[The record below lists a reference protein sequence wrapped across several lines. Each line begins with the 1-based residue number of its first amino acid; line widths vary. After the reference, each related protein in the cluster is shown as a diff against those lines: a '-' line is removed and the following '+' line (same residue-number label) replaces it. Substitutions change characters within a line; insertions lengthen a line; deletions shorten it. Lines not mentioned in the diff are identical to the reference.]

1 MLHPT
6 SAAGIATAAD
16 HVPPAD
22 ELLAFRR
29 AIRLAVPVA
38 LFCWLAFGAFL
49 LGALR

>member
-6 SAAGIATAAD
+6 SAAGIATAAND
-16 HVPPAD
+16 KEADRPARGVRTGI
-22 ELLAFRR
+22 LL
-29 AIRLAVPVA
+29 A